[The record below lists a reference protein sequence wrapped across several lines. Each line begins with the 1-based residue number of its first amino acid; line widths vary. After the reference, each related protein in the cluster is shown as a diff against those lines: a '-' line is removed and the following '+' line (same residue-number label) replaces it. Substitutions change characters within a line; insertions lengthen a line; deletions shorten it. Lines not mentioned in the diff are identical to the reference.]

1 MLKHNF
7 CLNDL
12 LTKSNRTTLR
22 SYKVEERTFGTPCKG
37 IRPFFSFGRCFGSW
51 MTSMNSGVVNLMTL
65 IHDIST
71 LFSQRFGSNNSRG
84 ITMKA
89 SFFKIKVMKKGRNTT
104 LNLLQL
110 SGFIVCWGKRHLLP
124 TLWLWRCIITL
135 TLICFIKMPEIRYD
149 QCHQFVWSICLLWQ
163 LHGALSTREHDLTV
177 DVNQI
182 FKSEIDFLE
191 DELKRVHS
199 WKSVLESVKQRAESA
214 IQTSG
219 SDELHI
225 CILNAKSELENALEK
240 PEPGKREQRTDRDVK
255 IVSDRRSF
263 LNTLHTLCGRVLQ
276 QVFED
281 KSETI

>member
-1 MLKHNF
+1 
-7 CLNDL
+7 
-12 LTKSNRTTLR
+12 
-22 SYKVEERTFGTPCKG
+22 
-37 IRPFFSFGRCFGSW
+37 
-51 MTSMNSGVVNLMTL
+51 
-65 IHDIST
+65 
-71 LFSQRFGSNNSRG
+71 
-84 ITMKA
+84 
-89 SFFKIKVMKKGRNTT
+89 
-104 LNLLQL
+104 
-110 SGFIVCWGKRHLLP
+110 
-124 TLWLWRCIITL
+124 
-135 TLICFIKMPEIRYD
+135 MPEIRYD